1 MIISG
6 RSDRTIPRP
15 VQSEQQSVLGSA
27 LCQLQPVHPP
37 PAGGRV
43 QVELWK
49 LHLLPKLADSLELGS
64 WAVPPISTDVIQPFH
79 VPSYPCNLPPP
90 QTPPASAL
98 VLSPAGTSHSP
109 EAFETPG
116 ACSGQT
122 GFVRVG
128 TFLWPLGMHSLSS
141 TATHRVTWTPAQ
153 PPLKLRK
160 LSGLSLEP

>member
-1 MIISG
+1 MSPHDHLRKNRQG
-6 RSDRTIPRP
+6 LSH
-15 VQSEQQSVLGSA
+15 A
-27 LCQLQPVHPP
+27 LCSQSSRASWDQPLASSSLCTLP
-37 PAGGRV
+37 
-43 QVELWK
+43 QQ
-49 LHLLPKLADSLELGS
+49 HLLPKLADSLELGS

-98 VLSPAGTSHSP
+98 VLSPAGTSYSP

-128 TFLWPLGMHSLSS
+128 TFLWPLRMHGLSS
-141 TATHRVTWTPAQ
+141 TATHRYACAHRVTWTPAQ
-153 PPLKLRK
+153 PSLKLRK
-160 LSGLSLEP
+160 LLGLSLEP